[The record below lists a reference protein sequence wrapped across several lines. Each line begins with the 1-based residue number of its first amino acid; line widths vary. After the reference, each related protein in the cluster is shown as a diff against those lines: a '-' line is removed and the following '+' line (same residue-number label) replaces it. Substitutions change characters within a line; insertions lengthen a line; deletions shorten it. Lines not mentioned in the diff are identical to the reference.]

1 MTTPLHYGVDVSKDT
16 LHVAWATPADPTRWL
31 AEQVDNDVASIEA
44 WVKTLPESAH
54 IVLEYTG
61 SYSARLCWV
70 LEAAQRPFSLI
81 TPSQSK
87 GFALSQKSR
96 AKTDVGDARLLARL
110 GQQQQPA
117 PTRLPEEDSHQL
129 RQRHGHLSSL
139 KVSAQAL
146 ENRLHALSFDPKA
159 CPKVQASVQT
169 LLESHQAQIALFE
182 QDLDTFSD
190 EQLQA
195 IARQMQTVK
204 GIGPVSAKALTALTD
219 GLRHIESAKALAC
232 LVGVAPDRHESG
244 SSVYRPGRM
253 LKTGKGY
260 LRGMLYMAARSAR
273 QHNRA
278 CQDLYE
284 RLRRRGKCHK
294 VAMIAVVNKLLRQ
307 VFAVVKK
314 GVPFD
319 NHYGQ
324 TKLSLA

>member
-1 MTTPLHYGVDVSKDT
+1 MNYPQYYGVDVSKDT
-16 LHVAWATPADPTRWL
+16 LHVAWSESAPASGWQHQ
-31 AEQVDNDVASIEA
+31 QVDNQVASIEA
-44 WVKTLPESAH
+44 WVQTLPPSAH
-54 IVLEYTG
+54 GVLEYTG

-70 LEAAQRPFSLI
+70 LELAQRPFSLI

-87 GFALSQKSR
+87 GFAQSQKSR
-96 AKTDVGDARLLARL
+96 SKTDAGDAVLLARL

-117 PTRLPEEDSHQL
+117 PTRLPEEASHQL
-129 RQRHGHLSSL
+129 RQRHGHLQTL

-146 ENRLHALSFDPKA
+146 ENRLHALSYDPRA
-159 CPKVQASVQT
+159 CPKVQASVVS
-169 LLESHQAQIALFE
+169 LLESHQVHIALFE
-182 QDLDTFSD
+182 QNLDTFSD

-204 GIGPVSAKALTALTD
+204 GIGPVSATALTALTD

-232 LVGVAPDRHESG
+232 LVGIAPDRHQSG
-244 SSVYRPGRM
+244 TSVYRPGRM

-273 QHNRA
+273 RHNLA

-294 VAMIAVVNKLLRQ
+294 VAMIAVVHKLLRQ